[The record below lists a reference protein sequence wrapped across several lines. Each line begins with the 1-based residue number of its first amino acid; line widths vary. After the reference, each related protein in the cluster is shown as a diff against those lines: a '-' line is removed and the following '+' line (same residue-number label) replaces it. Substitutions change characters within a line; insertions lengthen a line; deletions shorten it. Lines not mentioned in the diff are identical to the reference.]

1 MGRLFAGVIAIIA
14 WAALVLQLYL
24 MVSGKGIPVP
34 GYDPTTLTTVVNFL
48 SYFTI
53 LSNISVALLT
63 TVAAFAPHSPMGR
76 FFARP
81 IVAVSVQLFITVT
94 GLIYFFVLRK
104 LWNPVGA
111 QYAADAGLHYVTPV
125 LFTLYWLVFVPK
137 GQLRPSSVPS
147 MLILPLAYGA
157 YSLIRGAIT
166 QAVYPSAIWYPYPFI
181 AVNEIGYPRTLLNI
195 VGVTF
200 VFAVVGSILVVI
212 DHVIGRFR
220 RGS

>member
-1 MGRLFAGVIAIIA
+1 MGRAFAGIIAIIA
-14 WAALVLQLYL
+14 WAALILQLYL

-34 GYDPTTLTTVVNFL
+34 GYDPTTVTMVVNFF

-63 TVAAFAPHSPMGR
+63 TSVAFWPESAMGR
-76 FFARP
+76 FFTRST
-81 IVAVSVQLFITVT
+81 VAASVQLFIAVT
-94 GLIYFFVLRK
+94 GLIYFFILRK

-125 LFTLYWLVFVPK
+125 LFTLYWLFFVPK
-137 GQLRPSSVPS
+137 GRLRMGNVPS
-147 MLILPLAYGA
+147 MLIFPLAYGA
-157 YSLIRGAIT
+157 YALIRGAIT

-181 AVNEIGYPRTLLNI
+181 DVSEIGYPRTLLNI

-200 VFAVVGSILVVI
+200 VFAVVGSIFVVI
-212 DHVIGRFR
+212 DHAIGRNR
-220 RGS
+220 RA

>member
-1 MGRLFAGVIAIIA
+1 MGRAFASLIAVVA
-14 WAALVLQLYL
+14 WAALILQLYL

-34 GYDPTTLTTVVNFL
+34 GYDPLTITTVVNFF

-63 TVAAFAPHSPMGR
+63 TSVAFAPDSAGGR

-81 IVAVSVQLFITVT
+81 VVAASVQLFIAVT
-94 GLIYFFVLRK
+94 GLIYFFILRK

-111 QYAADAGLHYVTPV
+111 QYAADAGLHYATPV
-125 LFTLYWLVFVPK
+125 LFTLYWLFFVPK
-137 GQLRPSSVPS
+137 GQLRMSNVPA
-147 MLILPLAYGA
+147 MLIFPLAYGG

-166 QAVYPSAIWYPYPFI
+166 TAVYPDAVWYPYPFI

-200 VFAVVGSILVVI
+200 VFAVVGSIIVVI
-212 DHVIGRFR
+212 DRTIGRSR
-220 RGS
+220 R